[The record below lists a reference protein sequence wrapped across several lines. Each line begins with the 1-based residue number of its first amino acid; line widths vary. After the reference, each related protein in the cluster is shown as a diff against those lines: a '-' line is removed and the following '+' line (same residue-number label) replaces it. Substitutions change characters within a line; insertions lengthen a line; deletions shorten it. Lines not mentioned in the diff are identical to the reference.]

1 MNPLDW
7 FSPNRR
13 PLSRKRRGARPP
25 NRQGTR
31 LTIEPLEERTL
42 LNYSITDLGTLGGTI
57 SNAYAISNRGQ
68 IAGASEIDCN
78 CASHPFLGQKERARA
93 YSVENLVPKLGLGT
107 GLPETLF
114 PEIGKTNAK
123 RSFRRVRS
131 QTEFGNEEKSP
142 RRPPLA
148 SWGPGCRPVS
158 ADKRVPSPG
167 IDRGGRAET

>member
-78 CASHPFLGQKERARA
+78 CASHPFLWSHG
-93 YSVENLVPKLGLGT
+93 VLHDLGT
-107 GLPETLF
+107 LGVGTSNWAYGINDLGQVVGRRSPDAF
-114 PEIGKTNAK
+114 PSS
-123 RSFRRVRS
+123 R
-131 QTEFGNEEKSP
+131 
-142 RRPPLA
+142 
-148 SWGPGCRPVS
+148 
-158 ADKRVPSPG
+158 PSPLP
-167 IDRGGRAET
+167 DLTFAPY